1 MTLLEIFLFAFNAV
15 MPIVLLI
22 LLGYFFRKIKLL
34 NDNFLSVANKFVF
47 NAALPVLLFFNVYNI
62 GGFTDIEWN
71 TVIFALG
78 VIFLLFIAGLVYCLL
93 FVKNNKQKGVVWQ
106 SFFRSNF
113 AIIGLPLAQ
122 ALGGEQGIATASILS
137 AFSIPLFNALAA
149 VSLSVF
155 VPADGKAKINVKDI
169 ILRVVKN
176 PLIIGVFAGF
186 FILGVRQF
194 IPTYSSGEP
203 VFSIKNDLS
212 FLYKFIDMFS
222 DIASPLALIVLGGQF
237 RFDAVKSLKKQIIP
251 ATAAR
256 IVFAPA
262 LGIVLAVVLSEY
274 TEYFNFAA
282 AHYAS
287 FVALFGSPVAVSSAI
302 MAQQMD
308 NDGQLAN
315 QILVWTSIFS
325 VITVFIT
332 VAVLKYVQLI

>member
-1 MTLLEIFLFAFNAV
+1 MTLGKIFLFSFNAV

-22 LLGYFFRKIKLL
+22 LLGYFLKHIKLI
-34 NDNFLSVANKFVF
+34 DDSFLSVANKFVF

-62 GGFTDIEWN
+62 GGFGEIEWS
-71 TVIFALG
+71 TVIF
-78 VIFLLFIAGLVYCLL
+78 VLVMILLL
-93 FVKNNKQKGVVWQ
+93 FVSGLAYSIVFVKDKRQKGVVWQ

-113 AIIGLPLAQ
+113 AIIGLPLAG
-122 ALGGEQGIATASILS
+122 ALGGEQGIAAASILS

-155 VPADGKAKINVKDI
+155 VTDDGKDKTNAKDI
-169 ILRVVKN
+169 ILRIVKN

-186 FILGVRQF
+186 VVLGIRSL
-194 IPTYSSGEP
+194 IPAGA
-203 VFSIKNDLS
+203 FSIKNNLPFIYD
-212 FLYKFIDMFS
+212 FLDMFS
-222 DIASPLALIVLGGQF
+222 HIASPLALVVLGGQF
-237 RFDAVKSLKKQIIP
+237 RFDAVKKLRKQIIP
-251 ATAAR
+251 AVIAR

-262 LGIVLAVVLSEY
+262 SGIVLAFLLSEY
-274 TEYFNFAA
+274 TSYFNFTA

-325 VITVFIT
+325 VLTVFLT
-332 VAVLKYVQLI
+332 VSVLKYAAII

>member
-22 LLGYFFRKIKLL
+22 FLGYFLRRINLL
-34 NDNFLSVANKFVF
+34 NDGFLSVANKFVF

-62 GGFTDIEWN
+62 SGFGDIEWS

-78 VIFLLFIAGLVYCLL
+78 VILLL
-93 FVKNNKQKGVVWQ
+93 FVAGLIYSLIFIKDSKQKGVVWQ

-122 ALGGEQGIATASILS
+122 ALGGEHGIATASILS

-149 VSLSVF
+149 VALSVF
-155 VPADGKAKINVKDI
+155 VPIDGKRKISAKDI
-169 ILRVVKN
+169 VLRVVKN

-186 FILGVRQF
+186 VVLGIRQL
-194 IPTYSSGEP
+194 IPFDSSGELI
-203 VFSIKNDLS
+203 FSIKHNLP
-212 FLYKFIDMFS
+212 FMYEFIDMFS

-237 RFDAVKSLKKQIIP
+237 RFDAVKSLRKQIIP
-251 ATAAR
+251 ATVAR
-256 IVFAPA
+256 IIFAPA
-262 LGIVLAVVLSEY
+262 LGIILAVVLTEY
-274 TEYFNFAA
+274 TEYFNFTA
-282 AHYAS
+282 AHYSS
-287 FVALFGSPVAVSSAI
+287 FIALFGSPVAVSSAI

-325 VITVFIT
+325 VVTVFIT
-332 VAVLKYVQLI
+332 VTVLKYMQLI

>member
-1 MTLLEIFLFAFNAV
+1 MTLIEIFLFAFNGV

-22 LLGYFFRKIKLL
+22 LLGYFLKRIKLF
-34 NDNFLSVANKFVF
+34 DDSFLRVANKFVF

-62 GGFTDIEWN
+62 GSFGEIEWSAVVFV
-71 TVIFALG
+71 TG
-78 VIFLLFIAGLVYCLL
+78 VIFLLFVAGLVYSIL
-93 FVKNNKQKGVVWQ
+93 FVKDKKQKGVVWQ

-113 AIIGLPLAQ
+113 AIIGLPLSE
-122 ALGGEQGIATASILS
+122 ALGGTEGIAVASILS

-155 VPADGKAKINVKDI
+155 VSDEGKGKIKVKDI
-169 ILRVVKN
+169 ILRIVKN

-186 FILGVRQF
+186 VVLFIRSL
-194 IPTYSSGEP
+194 IPENT
-203 VFSIKNDLS
+203 FSVKNDLP
-212 FLYKFIDMFS
+212 FIYDFIEMLS
-222 DIASPLALIVLGGQF
+222 RIASPLALVVLGGQF
-237 RFDAVKSLKKQIIP
+237 RFDAVKELRKQIIP
-251 ATAAR
+251 AVAAR

-262 LGIVLAVVLSEY
+262 LGIVLAILLSD
-274 TEYFNFAA
+274 YFNFTA
-282 AHYAS
+282 AHYAA

-325 VITVFIT
+325 VFTVFIAVT
-332 VAVLKYVQLI
+332 VLKYIAII